1 MTDERFENAE
11 REFFKLKGQL
21 AAGRITSEQFD
32 RALKELIVEDM
43 QGRFWMLGADSG
55 KWYVHDGQS
64 WVEANPP
71 GVAQRESQIAP
82 APSPAPAP
90 PPPAPKPQ
98 GARRSRA
105 ILGTIVGG
113 LLTLSLGLAVTWGQ
127 GALRTAFL
135 GAATTPMVIFI
146 TATPLLQTNLPTP
159 VNPPTPV
166 VVVVTATPLP
176 STNTPTRTN
185 TPTATLT
192 NTPVSPKP
200 TATATVTTGPI
211 VVPTFPAS
219 VVTWSSGYDKT
230 VGKPVNIV
238 ANKTFSTRPLEIY
251 ATWNPTGVPTGSK
264 LQAVWYYNGAL
275 WTQGEYVLLPGDD
288 SIWHSVYRQDGQPL
302 VSGIYRVEIK
312 IGTKIIL
319 TDEARV
325 LNP

>member
-1 MTDERFENAE
+1 MTDERFDNAE

-32 RALKELIVEDM
+32 RALKELIVEDV

-90 PPPAPKPQ
+90 PPASKPQ

-105 ILGTIVGG
+105 ILGTVVGG
-113 LLTLSLGLAVTWGQ
+113 LLTLVFGLAVTWGQ

-135 GAATTPMVIFI
+135 GTGTTPSVVFI
-146 TATPLLQTNLPTP
+146 TATPLPRINTP
-159 VNPPTPV
+159 VPSPSPV
-166 VVVVTATPLP
+166 IVVVTATPLP
-176 STNTPTRTN
+176 STNTPTRTSTA
-185 TPTATLT
+185 TPTRT
-192 NTPVSPKP
+192 NTLIASTPTR
-200 TATATVTTGPI
+200 TATI
-211 VVPTFPAS
+211 VPSPSVLPTFPAS
-219 VVTWSSGYDKT
+219 VVTWSAGYDKT

-275 WTQGEYVLLPGDD
+275 WTQGEYVLQPGDD

-302 VSGIYRVEIK
+302 VSGIYRVEIRV
-312 IGTKIIL
+312 GTKIIL